1 MGINRRMHWVKKT
14 TIRYLGVSEIGVC
27 APKWPLTVRAN
38 DDNPLDLGVPN
49 FQTHAYQYWQELNSL
64 RPRLHVEPKDADY
77 SFGTCVCENL
87 ATIGCWMLWF
97 QFVSASFWK
106 GNHNYWLDDF
116 CRCGFAGT
124 NSSGSSSV
132 FPFSEDTVVNVIPKF
147 QLIIIIFPSFQL
159 IIHVFSTF
167 SREGWEKQEDSLGCT
182 KILGLAVASA
192 SNVGE
197 MAEMGANPIRTGHQ
211 SGFGR
216 IFGSDR
222 NPGWLVKI

>member
-147 QLIIIIFPSFQL
+147 QLIIIIFPSDYSCFFHIFSWRVKKTRGFPWLYQDSGPGCGQCQQCGRDGWDGGEPHQDRTSVRIWKDFWQWSQPWL
-159 IIHVFSTF
+159 I
-167 SREGWEKQEDSLGCT
+167 G
-182 KILGLAVASA
+182 
-192 SNVGE
+192 
-197 MAEMGANPIRTGHQ
+197 
-211 SGFGR
+211 
-216 IFGSDR
+216 
-222 NPGWLVKI
+222 